1 VTPIAVGKRVCYTR
15 VRAFTLI
22 EILVVVVIVG
32 IISSFLLLS
41 IGLLGNDRALDQQAR
56 RLGSLL
62 ELSLE
67 EAVLQGRD
75 FGLELMRGGYRFVEL
90 DPVLNQW
97 SEIAGDEL
105 LRPRQLDEGM
115 ELDLFIEDRRIP
127 LATEATDIDSRDA
140 DSKDR
145 DSSRNP
151 IEDYAPHVLI
161 LSSGDISPFTL
172 NILRHADRAQK
183 TLTVSLAGEIEIDA
197 EGDDEM

>member
-1 VTPIAVGKRVCYTR
+1 VTPIAVGKRVCYAR